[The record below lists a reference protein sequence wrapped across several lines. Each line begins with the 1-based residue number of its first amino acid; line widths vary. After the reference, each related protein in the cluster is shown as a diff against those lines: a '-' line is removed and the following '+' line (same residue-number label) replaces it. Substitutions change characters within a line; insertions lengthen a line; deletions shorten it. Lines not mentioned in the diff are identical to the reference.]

1 MPDRDLLRTLCDAA
15 ITAAQPSLCLPAH
28 LPAQPKGRTIVVGA
42 GKASAAMAAAVEAN
56 WQGPLE
62 GLVLTRYGH
71 GCPCQHIE
79 IVEAAHPVP
88 DKAGFEAAARIHDL
102 VQDLTPDDL
111 VLCLIS
117 GGGSALL
124 TAPAAGISLAEKQ
137 AVNKALLASGVPIGE
152 MNCLRKHLSAIKGG
166 RLAVAAYPAKVVSLL
181 LSDVPGDDPS
191 TVASGPTVADPTT
204 RADALAILDKYDLDV
219 PPSVRAFLETEAA
232 ETPKPGDP
240 RLATADTRMIATPR
254 MSIEAAAKV
263 AREHGYHVIDLGDDL
278 EGEARDVATVRAGI
292 AHQVATHN
300 QPFEPHCVLISGG
313 ETTVTGS
320 GAGRGGRNAEFLLAL
335 AIALDGEPGIYAISG
350 DTDGSEAGEGAAGA
364 IIGPDTLAKGRAL
377 GLSSRA
383 SLKEHDAHEYFK
395 ALDARIV
402 TGPTLTNVNDFRAI
416 LIE

>member
-1 MPDRDLLRTLCDAA
+1 MPDMDLLGALCDAA
-15 ITAAQPSLCLPAH
+15 IAAAQPSLCLPAY
-28 LPAQPKGRTIVVGA
+28 LPAPPKGRTIVVGA

-56 WQGPLE
+56 WQGSLE

-71 GCPCQHIE
+71 GCPSQHIE

-88 DKAGFEAAARIHDL
+88 DRAGFEAASRIHDM

-137 AVNKALLASGVPIGE
+137 AVNEALLASGVPIGE

-166 RLAVAAYPAKVVSLL
+166 RLAAGAYPAKVVSLL
-181 LSDVPGDDPS
+181 ISDVPGDDPS

-204 RADALAILDKYDLDV
+204 RADALAILDKYNLDV
-219 PPSVRAFLETEAA
+219 APSVRAFLETEAA

-254 MSIEAAAKV
+254 MSINAAAKV

-278 EGEARDVATVRAGI
+278 EGEAREVGAAHARI
-292 AHQVATHN
+292 ALETTGPAIIV
-300 QPFEPHCVLISGG
+300 SGG
-313 ETTVTGS
+313 ETTVTLKGK
-320 GAGRGGRNAEFLLAL
+320 GRGGRNAEYALAL
-335 AIALDGEPGIYAISG
+335 AIGLQGAGNVSGVAI
-350 DTDGSEAGEGAAGA
+350 DTDGIDGSEDNAGA
-364 IIGPDTLAKGRAL
+364 RVSPDVLTRAQAKGV
-377 GLSSRA
+377 
-383 SLKEHDAHEYFK
+383 DAH
-395 ALDARIV
+395 AMLANNDAYGFFQATGDLV
-402 TGPTLTNVNDFRAI
+402 MTGPTLTNVNDFRAI
-416 LIE
+416 IVGS

>member
-102 VQDLTPDDL
+102 VQGLTPDDL

-166 RLAVAAYPAKVVSLL
+166 RLGVAAYPAKVVSLL
-181 LSDVPGDDPS
+181 ISDVPGDDPS

-240 RLATADTRMIATPR
+240 RLAPAETRMIATPR
-254 MSIEAAAKV
+254 MSIEAAAKI

-278 EGEARDVATVRAGI
+278 EGEARDVGAAHARI
-292 AHQVATHN
+292 ALETTGPAIIV
-300 QPFEPHCVLISGG
+300 SGG
-313 ETTVTGS
+313 ETTVTLKGR
-320 GAGRGGRNAEFLLAL
+320 GRGGRNAEYALGL
-335 AIALDGEPGIYAISG
+335 AIALDGHSAISAIAG
-350 DTDGSEAGEGAAGA
+350 DTDGIDGSEDNAGA
-364 IIGPDTLAKGRAL
+364 LVLPDTL
-377 GLSSRA
+377 SRA
-383 SLKEHDAHEYFK
+383 SADGVDA
-395 ALDARIV
+395 AARLSNNDAYGFFEAIGDLVV
-402 TGPTLTNVNDFRAI
+402 TGPTLTNVNDLRAI
-416 LIE
+416 IIDS